1 MTLAM
6 AARTRGFTLI
16 ELLIAMAVFA
26 VMGALAYGGLNSV
39 LTTQQHVE
47 QVAKRLA
54 DLQLSIRFLERDL
67 SQLSNRPIRNRFGDQ
82 ESALMAGNR
91 PLLVF
96 TRAGLPNPAAQ
107 TRSQLQRVA
116 YDLDEKALVRLTW
129 PALDG
134 ADPETVTV
142 TPLLDEVSEME
153 IRVLDG
159 EGEWHTSWPPLAT
172 GSTTVSL
179 PRAVEVL
186 MDAPPWGRVR
196 RLIALPD

>member
-1 MTLAM
+1 MSLA
-6 AARTRGFTLI
+6 ASTRGKGFTLI

-26 VMGALAYGGLNSV
+26 VMGAMAYGGLNAV
-39 LTTQQHVE
+39 LTTQQHTE
-47 QVAKRLA
+47 RSAKRLA
-54 DLQLSIRFLERDL
+54 DLQLGIRFLERDL

-82 ESALMAGNR
+82 ESALMAGDQ

-116 YDLDEKALVRLTW
+116 YDLDEKTLVRITW

-134 ADPETVTV
+134 ADPETLSV
-142 TPLLDEVSEME
+142 TPLLDEVNDME
-153 IRVLDG
+153 VRVLDG
-159 EGEWHTSWPPLAT
+159 EGKWHTSWPPLET
-172 GSTTVSL
+172 GSATVSL

-186 MDAPPWGRVR
+186 IDAPPWGRVR
-196 RLIALPD
+196 RLVALPD

>member
-6 AARTRGFTLI
+6 AARSRGFTLI

-39 LTTQQHVE
+39 LTTQQHAE

-82 ESALMAGNR
+82 ESALMAGNQ

-116 YDLDEKALVRLTW
+116 YDLDEKTLVRLTW

-134 ADPETVTV
+134 ADPETLTV

-153 IRVLDG
+153 VRVLDG
-159 EGEWHTSWPPLAT
+159 EGEWHISWPPLDT
-172 GSTTVSL
+172 GSATVSL
-179 PRAVEVL
+179 PRAVELL